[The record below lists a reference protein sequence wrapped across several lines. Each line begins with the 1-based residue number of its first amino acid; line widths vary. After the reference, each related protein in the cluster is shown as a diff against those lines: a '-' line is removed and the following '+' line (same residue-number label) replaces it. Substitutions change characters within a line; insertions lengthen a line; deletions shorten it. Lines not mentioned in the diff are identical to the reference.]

1 MTLLLFRMSC
11 QSFLISG
18 SKYQTFLHLA
28 GRVGDK
34 TQEATKWIYD
44 RTDTLF
50 YHGRQLILKKE
61 TEPFKKVFFFASKET
76 PFFLMTPPDN
86 PGAEFIKIV
95 AATIFTIVLTVPGR
109 S

>member
-1 MTLLLFRMSC
+1 MDLRSNRYIVLPRPSINTL
-11 QSFLISG
+11 
-18 SKYQTFLHLA
+18 
-28 GRVGDK
+28 
-34 TQEATKWIYD
+34 
-44 RTDTLF
+44 
-50 YHGRQLILKKE
+50 KE